1 MYKKRLLSKIVTLT
15 LVFLM
20 VFSFSSVPKI
30 YAIDKGATDVEPT
43 DKEPTL
49 KYFVEVKTSTDNVND
64 IIFDNTDQYVENYKI
79 TFYDDYDDD
88 SFKILSKNAVETGE
102 TKLEKDAKIKLS
114 PKKANSDSLV
124 SEDEEIEL
132 PLFASDDDYEAF
144 LDSQNL
150 GNHFILR
157 SITTNLFYASENP
170 DGSHKIIKKSDY
182 KDIKQKETEV
192 DTASILA
199 TKLKSIEPL
208 VSVFRNGITT
218 SSAQPTSFNFSNSD
232 EEDFT
237 YMYSTIYAY
246 DEYNS
251 ARTQKRHKFD
261 AYHIKYDIINEDKG
275 GYYGANGSN
284 YYVNTTKDDTKSD
297 VAVLAWTLGGAIAS
311 SDSSIYFHAAYNKN
325 IEYNVLGVQQSTTVY
340 SNLYNTSSQITKHN
354 TAFTGTSIA
363 YNMPDYVA
371 TSDITYGNETL
382 PVASIEMGA
391 IGGWYNVGSYN
402 GANGVARSEYI
413 HSFSNSSISVS
424 LGFSIPTSV
433 GVSVSGAT
441 TSTYEKAWVYTTI
454 SPN

>member
-1 MYKKRLLSKIVTLT
+1 MNKKRLLSKIVSLM
-15 LVFLM
+15 LIFLM
-20 VFSFSSVPKI
+20 VFTCSSAPKS
-30 YAIDKGATDVEPT
+30 YALDKVSS
-43 DKEPTL
+43 DKEPIL
-49 KYFVEVKTSTDNVND
+49 KYFVEVKTSVDNDSD

-79 TFYDDYDDD
+79 TFYDDYDDGL
-88 SFKILSKNAVETGE
+88 FKEQAKNAILTGE
-102 TKLEKDAKIKLS
+102 TKLEKDTKIKLK
-114 PKKANSDSLV
+114 PKKANSKSLV

-132 PLFASDDDYEAF
+132 PLFASDDDYKAY

-150 GNHFILR
+150 GNHFLLR

-170 DGSHKIIKKSDY
+170 DGSHKIINKSDY
-182 KDIKQKETEV
+182 NEVKSKEKEIASSSLLSSKILTLKPLIKSGLSNLTV
-192 DTASILA
+192 
-199 TKLKSIEPL
+199 
-208 VSVFRNGITT
+208 
-218 SSAQPTSFNFSNSD
+218 QPTSFSFSNSD
-232 EEDFT
+232 REDFT

-261 AYHIKYDIINEDKG
+261 AYHIKYDVINEDKG
-275 GYYGANGSN
+275 GYYGANGYN

-325 IEYNVLGVQQSTTVY
+325 IEYNVLGVPDSTTVY
-340 SNLYNTSSQITKHN
+340 SNLYNTSSQISKHT

-363 YNMPDYVA
+363 YNMPDYVS
-371 TSDITYGNETL
+371 TSDLSYGTETL

-424 LGFSIPTSV
+424 LGITYPSSI
-433 GVSVSGAT
+433 GVSVAGAT